1 VADLSTDGSANTAA
15 IQVLDGQTCIDELL
29 TDIDG
34 MFGMASPEWALPASD
49 ANGSEGRQLR
59 LF

>member
-1 VADLSTDGSANTAA
+1 VADSSTDGSANTVA

-29 TDIDG
+29 TEIDG
-34 MFGMASPEWALPASD
+34 TFGMTPPEWALPASG
-49 ANGSEGRQLR
+49 ASGSKGEQLR

>member
-1 VADLSTDGSANTAA
+1 VADSSTDGSANTVA

-29 TDIDG
+29 TEIDG
-34 MFGMASPEWALPASD
+34 TFGMTPPEWALPARD
-49 ANGSEGRQLR
+49 ASGSKAEQLR

>member
-1 VADLSTDGSANTAA
+1 VADSSTDGSANTAA

-29 TDIDG
+29 TD

-49 ANGSEGRQLR
+49 ARGSEGHQLR